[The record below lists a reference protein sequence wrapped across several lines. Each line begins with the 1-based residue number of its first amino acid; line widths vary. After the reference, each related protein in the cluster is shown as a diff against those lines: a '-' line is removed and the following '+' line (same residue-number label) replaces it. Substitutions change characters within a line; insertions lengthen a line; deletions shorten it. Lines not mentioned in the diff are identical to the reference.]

1 MSRRFKYEAPGAL
14 RKAALTLF
22 SPHNWRS
29 KTRPWIFD
37 NDSGVSFQLAV
48 DEDAVLGRL
57 TSRMTQD
64 ERAPDV
70 GALEPAFDHVVQ
82 AIMKKRRGYV
92 SDWHRLTRW
101 TPREWDNWLGSLQ
114 PKG

>member
-1 MSRRFKYEAPGAL
+1 MSRRFRYEAPGAL
-14 RKAALTLF
+14 RKAALRLF

-48 DEDAVLGRL
+48 DEDAVLGPL
-57 TSRMTQD
+57 ASRMTQD
-64 ERAPDV
+64 ERAADAA
-70 GALEPAFDHVVQ
+70 ALEPAFDHVVQ
-82 AIMKKRRGYV
+82 AIMQKRRGYV

-101 TPREWDNWLGSLQ
+101 TPREWDSWLGSLQ
-114 PKG
+114 PKS